1 MRDLKSLERYM
12 KPQFIWDRYGKILGT
27 NLEMEGSKEL
37 ARNIFV
43 GLATIYGF
51 NEEDIIDFIDCGRDS
66 FSNKLSTFV
75 DLYRDGRALYEQGL
89 CSDDATI
96 QQKVFIK
103 TGLILNAIK
112 WSIKRDQILKVN
124 NFIDDFNN
132 KPCP

>member
-1 MRDLKSLERYM
+1 MRKLKDLEQYM
-12 KPQFIWDRYGKILGT
+12 KAQFIWDRDGKRLGT
-27 NLEMEGSKEL
+27 SLEWEGSKEL

-51 NEEDIIDFIDCGRDS
+51 KQEEICEYIDCGEDS
-66 FSNKLSTFV
+66 YHNKLANFV
-75 DLYRDGRALYEQGL
+75 ELYHAGMVFHEQGL

-112 WSIKRDQILKVN
+112 SQTRKEQTIKLKN
-124 NFIDDFNN
+124 YIDDFRN
-132 KPCP
+132 KP